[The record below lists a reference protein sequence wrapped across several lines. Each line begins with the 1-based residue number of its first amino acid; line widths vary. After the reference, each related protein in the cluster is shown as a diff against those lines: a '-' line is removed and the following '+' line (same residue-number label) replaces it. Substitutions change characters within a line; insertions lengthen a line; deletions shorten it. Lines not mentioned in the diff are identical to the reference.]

1 MRPELRDRRQ
11 RHLYYIRIGVPYT
24 QRCRRLAEEYD
35 VSERRV
41 QQDEQDMDE
50 WLPDVTPLPAG
61 LEQKASFLLAQHRQ
75 NTAAFEQL
83 AGRAR
88 SDREDAEADVEG
100 IRDRIAEVEAIGP
113 EGFEDPDDH
122 FQTLTRLYR
131 QLDGAKSDVYRF
143 GAEER
148 RLRGEAS
155 DNVEAEFEMRQ
166 TSGQGVEKEPEELH
180 VREER
185 ETEKKLLVGFDAVE
199 ELPGIDRASVVGAQF
214 DGPTEDAATIEFEDD
229 ADG

>member
-24 QRCRRLAEEYD
+24 QRCRRLAEEYE

-50 WLPDVTPLPAG
+50 WLPDVTPLPAA
-61 LEQKASFLLAQHRQ
+61 LERMSGFLLAQHRSQ
-75 NTAAFEQL
+75 TEAFEQL

-88 SDREDAEADVEG
+88 EGREEAEGDADD
-100 IRDRIAEVEAIGP
+100 IRERIAEVERQGP
-113 EGFEDPDDH
+113 EGFEDEETY
-122 FQTLTRLYR
+122 FNQLTRLYR
-131 QLDGAKSDVYRF
+131 QLDSAKSDVYRF

-148 RLRGEAS
+148 RLRREAS
-155 DNVEAEFEMRQ
+155 DNVEAEFSMRQ
-166 TSGQGVEKEPEELH
+166 SSGQGVEKEPEELH

-185 ETEKKLLVGFDAVE
+185 ETEKKVLIGFDAVE
-199 ELPGIDRASVVGAQF
+199 ELPGLDRASVVGAQF
-214 DGPTEDAATIEFEDD
+214 DGPTEDAATIAFEDD
-229 ADG
+229 ADD